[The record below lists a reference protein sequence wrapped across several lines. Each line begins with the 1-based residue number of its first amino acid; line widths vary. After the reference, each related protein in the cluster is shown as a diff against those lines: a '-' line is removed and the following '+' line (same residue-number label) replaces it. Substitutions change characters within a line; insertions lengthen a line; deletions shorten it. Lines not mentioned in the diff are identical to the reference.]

1 MKLRKAKYYTYYK
14 TSYGFVKA
22 SLANEL
28 AFSEAVEL
36 GKNYCESN
44 DYLYLGTFDDEHVNI
59 NLVLKE
65 SLEEKKTATA

>member
-22 SLANEL
+22 RLANEL

-44 DYLYLGTFDDEHVNI
+44 DYLYLGTFDNEYVNI

-65 SLEEKKTATA
+65 SLENEKTVTV